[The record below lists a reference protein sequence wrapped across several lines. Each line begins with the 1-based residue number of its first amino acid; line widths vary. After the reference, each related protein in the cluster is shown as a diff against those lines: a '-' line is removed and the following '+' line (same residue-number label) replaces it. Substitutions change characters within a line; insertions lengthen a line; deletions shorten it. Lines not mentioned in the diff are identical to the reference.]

1 MKPGAKAGPPCL
13 NRQFAVFL
21 GAGLAVVGLLLAGV
35 LYWTRGAHVELKGSV
50 AKVRVQAMD
59 ERSAVAI
66 ADFRFVNPSNHP
78 FIVRAVEVMLI
89 DEDGK
94 PHAGMVVAE
103 TDARRLFEYF
113 PLLGQKFNET
123 LTLRQTVA
131 PRQGMDRMV
140 AARFELPEA
149 RVQARRNLR
158 IRVEDVDGA
167 VSLIE
172 ERPDR

>member
-1 MKPGAKAGPPCL
+1 M
-13 NRQFAVFL
+13 NRQFAIFL
-21 GAGLAVVGLLLAGV
+21 GAGLAVAGV
-35 LYWTRGAHVELKGSV
+35 LVAAILYWTRGAHVELKGSV

-78 FIVRAVEVMLI
+78 FVVRAVEVTLV

-94 PHAGMVVAE
+94 PHSGMVVAE
-103 TDARRLFEYF
+103 ADARRLFEYF
-113 PLLGQKFNET
+113 PLLGQKFNDT
-123 LTLRQTVA
+123 LTIRQSVA
-131 PRQGMDRMV
+131 PRQGMDRMI
-140 AARFELPEA
+140 AARFEISEA
-149 RVQARRNLR
+149 RVRARRNLR

-172 ERPDR
+172 ERPAN